1 MRHPQYDYIPDSL
14 KDKIKFKTVP
24 HGLDFYIPKEEQEKN
39 LADAEE
45 ALAKEKQEFEALK
58 ASVQSTE
65 NPVVKRRPGRPAKA
79 N

>member
-1 MRHPQYDYIPDSL
+1 MKVLGLISSSTDPASRFRIIQY
-14 KDKIKFKTVP
+14 K
-24 HGLDFYIPKEEQEKN
+24 
-39 LADAEE
+39 E